1 MKPLLRLGASCFV
14 ALAPALV
21 QAQSLRCQTAGY
33 CTNELE
39 CFDDSSVFIL
49 NDSKGRFMM
58 GWEEEVIFPT
68 APVRYD
74 GFTVYD
80 HRGFSDS
87 IQTLVVADNLSATFS
102 ISLMLFDG
110 LYTSFQA
117 LTCQRM

>member
-1 MKPLLRLGASCFV
+1 MRSAVILL
-14 ALAPALV
+14 ALIPAAAG
-21 QAQSLRCQTAGY
+21 AQSLRCQTAGY
-33 CTNELE
+33 CVNTLE
-39 CFDDSSVFIL
+39 CFDDSSTFIL
-49 NDSKGRFMM
+49 RDAKGQVMM

-74 GFTVYD
+74 GFTLYE

-87 IQTLVVADNLSATFS
+87 IQTLVVADDLTATFS
-102 ISLMLFDG
+102 ISTILFDE